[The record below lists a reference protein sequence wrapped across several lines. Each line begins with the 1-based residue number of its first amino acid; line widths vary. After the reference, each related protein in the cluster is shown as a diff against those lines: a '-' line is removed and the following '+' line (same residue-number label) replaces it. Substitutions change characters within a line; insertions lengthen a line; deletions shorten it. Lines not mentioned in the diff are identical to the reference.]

1 MTSKFDLTIISAES
15 KVFEGEVVNVLVPG
29 MIGDFLVLSNHA
41 PCISSIRPGFL
52 EFAEGTSKK
61 QRYFVSGGII
71 EVINNTVSVRN
82 PRRYVV
88 EPKEKNTIK
97 INITD
102 NTPDNTD
109 NTNINT
115 RHIIYNVYSIIQE
128 QNSQQKR
135 FKTKRLKQPKFNTK
149 KYHNIHQPG
158 RTNCDQRSRV

>member
-71 EVINNTVSVRN
+71 EVINNTVSVLVETAIIGDK
-82 PRRYVV
+82 VV
-88 EPKEKNTIK
+88 KEDITVLISEIDEKLSAGDITNKDDLGLRKN
-97 INITD
+97 D
-102 NTPDNTD
+102 L
-109 NTNINT
+109 
-115 RHIIYNVYSIIQE
+115 E
-128 QNSQQKR
+128 EA
-135 FKTKRLKQPKFNTK
+135 LKQA
-149 KYHNIHQPG
+149 
-158 RTNCDQRSRV
+158 